1 MNVGMRVRKMLKEGM
16 KLTSYVI
23 TVKKGMRN
31 DNRRKEKYLPN
42 TVKEGMNTEYLPR
55 TVKEGMKDE

>member
-1 MNVGMRVRKMLKEGM
+1 MDVGMRVRKMLKEGM

-23 TVKKGMRN
+23 TVKEGMRN

-42 TVKEGMNTEYLPR
+42 TRHLH
-55 TVKEGMKDE
+55 